1 VTAANRPPTSG
12 PAAEEPVMLAEVFIT
27 RRSDGEYIARLSI
40 DEQAGWV
47 VHGAENAED
56 ALEGAV
62 LAARESLRARLRRR
76 SHLAPTPNPR

>member
-1 VTAANRPPTSG
+1 
-12 PAAEEPVMLAEVFIT
+12 MLAEVFIT

-47 VHGAENAED
+47 VHGADNAED

-62 LAARESLRARLRRR
+62 LAARDSLRARLRRR
-76 SHLAPTPNPR
+76 SHLAPAPTPH